1 MNTKDISLELLTD
14 SNISEVRTIQR
25 DDISIEIRKKGDF
38 E

>member
-14 SNISEVRTIQR
+14 NNISEVRTIQR